1 MPKPNFHCFHQATVW
16 RAERANI
23 SAKQVSIRLNNM
35 LFPRVSYLG
44 QLHSLLDI
52 VSAKP
57 NLPLNKVVRH
67 SITRLRKL
75 PRCCSYL
82 QLATYK
88 TWKIGE
94 DYSDD
99 YNEAKRFSPSAFLEK
114 RSLVF
119 LFLVCDW
126 KLWTTAWEHRQTLA
140 SKRRSFHPDTNFRLG
155 DIVVRREIVCWHLS
169 LALVTDLPESATP
182 VHWSMPDD
190 ESAFFVP
197 DASMQS
203 EEKMWVMPILRIH
216 SRDSRV
222 FECSA
227 FKSRILQT
235 NWDIETKQKRV
246 LLGFRFS
253 AASAFLVKILYF
265 SCGRSGRCLFRIW
278 M

>member
-1 MPKPNFHCFHQATVW
+1 MPKPNFHCFDEATVW
-16 RAERANI
+16 RTKRANI
-23 SAKQVSIRLNNM
+23 SAKRVSIRLNNM
-35 LFPRVSYLG
+35 LFPRANYLG
-44 QLHSLLDI
+44 QLYSLLDI

-75 PRCCSYL
+75 PGCCSYL
-82 QLATYK
+82 QLDVENGRKLYRRLQ
-88 TWKIGE
+88 
-94 DYSDD
+94 
-99 YNEAKRFSPSAFLEK
+99 AKRFSSSAFLEK

-140 SKRRSFHPDTNFRLG
+140 SKRRSFHSDTNFRLG
-155 DIVVRREIVCWHLS
+155 DIVVWREVVCWRLL

-190 ESAFFVP
+190 ESAFFVL
-197 DASMQS
+197 DARKQS
-203 EEKMWVMPILRIH
+203 EEKMWVMLILRIH

-222 FECSA
+222 FECST
-227 FKSRILQT
+227 FKSRILQA
-235 NWDIETKQKRV
+235 NWDIETKQKSV

-253 AASAFLVKILYF
+253 PASAFLVKILYF